1 MQKHLGKKSIRRGA
15 VICIRVEEVR
25 KGLNTSTLKFNR
37 CKKKRIA
44 VLTHCIKIAVLIW
57 NKYLILIQMHPNCI
71 TGAFGFVWCNS
82 TLALATYRLINFY

>member
-1 MQKHLGKKSIRRGA
+1 MQKHLGRKSIRRGS

-37 CKKKRIA
+37 CKKKRTA

-57 NKYLILIQMHPNCI
+57 
-71 TGAFGFVWCNS
+71 W
-82 TLALATYRLINFY
+82 R